1 MGRPRSS
8 WDRSRRDPRA
18 FRNPRWQGPQSLGTV
33 SLASAAQLKW
43 SCPGCASATF
53 AITYS
58 SSDPAQLAVQA
69 QNTTGGQAS
78 VAAGTYTSVTVQ
90 ATGSWTITI
99 TSTNG

>member
-1 MGRPRSS
+1 
-8 WDRSRRDPRA
+8 
-18 FRNPRWQGPQSLGTV
+18 
-33 SLASAAQLKW
+33 
-43 SCPGCASATF
+43 
-53 AITYS
+53 
-58 SSDPAQLAVQA
+58 LAVQA